1 VLLPD
6 LSPANSL
13 GGNPDQH
20 VCAIRADL
28 KRSPGSDSLLH
39 HQLDRLNQFDRFLKA
54 LQKIGN
60 FFQHFC
66 SSKIQKKISIAS
78 GFSPSL
84 QKE

>member
-1 VLLPD
+1 VLVTGLPPTD
-6 LSPANSL
+6 SL

-20 VCAIRADL
+20 VCAIRAAP

-78 GFSPSL
+78 GFTPSL